1 VVLSWNIAAETM
13 YGYTAE
19 EIVGKPVSILA
30 PSERFDEVLQNVAR
44 ANRGEVVPHLETIR
58 ISKGRQP
65 IDVSLTVSP
74 VRNNNGDTIC
84 AAVIAR
90 DITDRKRAEAL
101 ARDHQTELTKAKD
114 AAEDANRIKSEF
126 FANMS
131 HELRTPMNGILGMTE
146 LVLDT
151 PLSDEQQEHLGF

>member
-1 VVLSWNIAAETM
+1 
-13 YGYTAE
+13 
-19 EIVGKPVSILA
+19 
-30 PSERFDEVLQNVAR
+30 
-44 ANRGEVVPHLETIR
+44 ETIR

-151 PLSDEQQEHLGF
+151 PLSDEQQEHLGFVKLSAESLLTVIDDVLDFSDLENGKLSLESIPFDFRESLAATMKV